1 MSVSAVRAGVS
12 EESGDDGGLLGQC
25 LQSSRTD
32 VDEES
37 EDEWLTCSVR
47 VGSMSAF
54 WLAKGWLGVDG
65 KSCGGGGSLLV
76 VMFCRCLICTGE
88 ASTGVGEQNGDCGS
102 SVASFLSC
110 LICTGKANTGIS
122 EENDDCG
129 SPVVT
134 VFSCLICTGKASTG
148 VGEENG
154 DCGSPVVTVFYRICT
169 GKASTGVDKVAMMVC
184 CYNKV
189 LSLSYLHWQGEH
201 WS

>member
-76 VMFCRCLICTGE
+76 VMFCRCLICTGK
-88 ASTGVGEQNGDCGS
+88 ASTGVSEQNGDCGS

-189 LSLSYLHWQGEH
+189 LSLSYLHWQGKH